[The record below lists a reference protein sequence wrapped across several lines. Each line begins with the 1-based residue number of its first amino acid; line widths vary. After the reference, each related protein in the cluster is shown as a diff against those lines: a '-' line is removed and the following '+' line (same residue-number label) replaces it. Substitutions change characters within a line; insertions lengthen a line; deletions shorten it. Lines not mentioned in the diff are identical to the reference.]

1 MPEPAVLISVIA
13 SCENR
18 GSHPSKTSTSDL
30 LPGLPGLSAEGQV
43 WLPIHV
49 KGEFRALHYS

>member
-1 MPEPAVLISVIA
+1 MPEPAVLIRVTA

-18 GSHPSKTSTSDL
+18 GSRPSRASTSDL
-30 LPGLPGLSAEGQV
+30 LPGLPGLSAEVRG